1 MRLYPNHES
10 GMGQE
15 NERVKTAIVQMAC
28 VQDKEA
34 PAKAL
39 LRSRSKF
46 LQPIRRAMPCE
57 QKILH
62 TGSLGHRVLHI
73 KTINLWQ
80 QEK

>member
-10 GMGQE
+10 GMGKE

-39 LRSRSKF
+39 LRFEPKF
-46 LQPIRRAMPCE
+46 LQPIRRTMPCE

-62 TGSLGHRVLHI
+62 TGPLGHRVFHF
-73 KTINLWQ
+73 KTVKL
-80 QEK
+80 